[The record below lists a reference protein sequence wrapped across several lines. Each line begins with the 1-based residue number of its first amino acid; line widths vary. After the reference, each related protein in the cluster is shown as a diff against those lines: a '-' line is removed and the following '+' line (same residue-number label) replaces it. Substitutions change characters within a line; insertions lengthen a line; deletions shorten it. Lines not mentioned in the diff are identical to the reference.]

1 MADWATVFVYFGLL
15 LLIVCGAAAASD
27 RWLLRDDETG
37 ESRADRLSWD
47 DGEDEWR
54 RRRDEDG
61 PTDDEIYNR
70 PGVEGGIGYDIGGD
84 EPGSLGEHDWRL

>member
-15 LLIVCGAAAASD
+15 LLVVCAAGAASEK
-27 RWLLRDDETG
+27 WLLVEKDDE
-37 ESRADRLSWD
+37 D
-47 DGEDEWR
+47 DDEAWR
-54 RRRDEDG
+54 KRRDEDG

-70 PGVEGGIGYDIGGD
+70 PGVEGGIGYDMGGD